1 MGLFGDSGGDLV
13 QVRSDLARLEQR
25 VAALERALSGRG
37 LTPAGGP
44 PASDLI
50 PEEVVLLARQGHK
63 IQAIKALRQHSGLG
77 LAQAK
82 QVVDEL

>member
-1 MGLFGDSGGDLV
+1 MGLFADNGGDLA

-25 VAALERALSGRG
+25 VAALERALSGQG

-44 PASDLI
+44 PSSDLI
-50 PEEVVLLARQGHK
+50 PEEVVRLARQGHK